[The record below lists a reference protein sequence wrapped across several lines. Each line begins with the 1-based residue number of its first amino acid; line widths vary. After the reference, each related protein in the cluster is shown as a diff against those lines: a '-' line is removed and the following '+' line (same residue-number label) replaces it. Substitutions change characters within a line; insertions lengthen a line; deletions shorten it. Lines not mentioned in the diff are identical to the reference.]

1 MAEPKKLK
9 NGNWHLRT
17 RYQDPITNE
26 WREKSHTADTRKA
39 VKQKEI
45 DFLAKIS
52 RGEVVKKIKLID
64 FYDIWVETFKKGKVS
79 AGRMEK
85 INLVRKN
92 LIDFFGENQTSR
104 SIDKIKYQK
113 WINWLGTP
121 GNVNKRG
128 LAVETVSNRHNIV
141 KSMFLEAIDMQY
153 IHNNPTR
160 NIKIVGQKPVHQSEK
175 TISYEDTKK
184 FRAALMNKEDSPSRF
199 FLLTQLH
206 TGSRYQEVAALTWDD
221 LIEEKEMIYI
231 DKAFKYAGREKKFGP
246 TKSEAGVRYVDVPA
260 SLFSELKRHRLSQR
274 KDILSGKLKNPRNL
288 VFCNYKDTWPISN
301 SAINKYLKEVCELA
315 EIARISSHSLRHA
328 RIDAMILAENDPV
341 YIKSQIGHKEITQSY
356 KYASD
361 TKENRLKNKQK
372 LQEYLKDIL

>member
-1 MAEPKKLK
+1 MAEPKKLE

-17 RYQDPITNE
+17 RYQDPITNN

-52 RGEVVKKIKLID
+52 RGEIVKKIKLLD
-64 FYDIWVETFKKGKVS
+64 FYDIWVDTFKKGKVS
-79 AGRMEK
+79 SGRMEK

-92 LIDFFGENQTSR
+92 LSDFYGENQILR
-104 SIDKIKYQK
+104 GIDKIKYQK

-128 LAVETVSNRHNIV
+128 LAVETVNNRHNIA
-141 KSMFLEAIDMQY
+141 KSMFLEALDMQY
-153 IHNNPTR
+153 IHSNPTR
-160 NIKIVGQKPVHQSEK
+160 NIKLVGQKPIHKSEK
-175 TISYEDTKK
+175 TISYEDTKL
-184 FRAALMNKEDSPSRF
+184 FREALIKKNDSSSRF
-199 FLLTQLH
+199 FVLTQLY

-221 LIEEKEMIYI
+221 LNEQDETIYI
-231 DKAFKYAGREKKFGP
+231 DKAFKYAAREKKFGP
-246 TKSEAGVRYVDVPA
+246 TKSEAGVRYIDVPP
-260 SLFSELKRHRLSQR
+260 SLFNELKRYRLAQR
-274 KDILSGKLKNPRNL
+274 KDMLSGKLKNPRNL

-301 SAINKYLKEVCELA
+301 SAVNKYIKEVCELA
-315 EIARISSHSLRHA
+315 EVPRISSHSLRHA

-341 YIKSQIGHKEITQSY
+341 YIKNQIGHKEITQSY
-356 KYASD
+356 EYASN